1 MLAEGLEATAERV
14 LAYASAL
21 AGDAGDPTVGS
32 DVVLFALAA
41 QDPARPLLARLR
53 GSLAERH
60 EAGEAARPA
69 EPPYDQEVFDAL
81 AQAWRFALL
90 LAAERPTADHLLLG
104 LLSER
109 SSRSA
114 QAARAA
120 GFAFEDAFHELTGW
134 DRAPTGFAPPPFE
147 PPALSYAP
155 QPEPQP
161 PPA

>member
-1 MLAEGLEATAERV
+1 MLTDGLEATAERV

-32 DVVLFALAA
+32 DVVLLALAA

-53 GSLAERH
+53 ASLAEPR
-60 EAGEAARPA
+60 EAGGARPA

-114 QAARAA
+114 RAARAA

-147 PPALSYAP
+147 PAALS
-155 QPEPQP
+155 
-161 PPA
+161 